1 MEEEGERM
9 KCLVTGST
17 GYVGG
22 RLIPRLLAADHQV
35 RAMARDPR
43 DLDALPWVGQVDV
56 VAADLSDPRFLEHAF
71 AGVDVVFYLVHSMGS
86 SINFSSAEA
95 ESARHTVT
103 AARRANVSRL
113 IYLGG
118 LHPRTREL
126 SRHLRSR
133 SDVGDTLI
141 GSGIETMIL
150 QAGVV
155 IGAGSASFEMIRLLA
170 TALPVLP
177 VPPWT
182 RHLVQPIAID
192 DVLHYLLGA
201 ATVDLPGS
209 RSWDIGGPNVLRY
222 QDMLSDFAEEAGLPR
237 RRFIPVPFI
246 TPALSARGI
255 AFLTPMPAD
264 LIRPLVES
272 LRHDAVM
279 KDRDIDNVIGPPP
292 HGLSTYRGSIQ
303 QALRH
308 PPTTHHLDTPSADS
322 DAAALLSTD
331 PIWAHHGRN

>member
-1 MEEEGERM
+1 
-9 KCLVTGST
+9 
-17 GYVGG
+17 
-22 RLIPRLLAADHQV
+22 
-35 RAMARDPR
+35 
-43 DLDALPWVGQVDV
+43 
-56 VAADLSDPRFLEHAF
+56 
-71 AGVDVVFYLVHSMGS
+71 
-86 SINFSSAEA
+86 
-95 ESARHTVT
+95 
-103 AARRANVSRL
+103 
-113 IYLGG
+113 
-118 LHPRTREL
+118 
-126 SRHLRSR
+126 
-133 SDVGDTLI
+133 
-141 GSGIETMIL
+141 
-150 QAGVV
+150 
-155 IGAGSASFEMIRLLA
+155 
-170 TALPVLP
+170 
-177 VPPWT
+177 
-182 RHLVQPIAID
+182 
-192 DVLHYLLGA
+192 
-201 ATVDLPGS
+201 
-209 RSWDIGGPNVLRY
+209 
-222 QDMLSDFAEEAGLPR
+222 MLSDFAEEAGLPR